1 MKNDLQKFAL
11 CAISIIVL
19 FVVMDLFVGIVLDWA
34 MTKLPDYSGQLAK
47 DNYRINRVDK
57 DIVIIGSSRGSH
69 HYVTTILDDSIA
81 DYLGYRVPIYNGA
94 IDGKFANSNCCAV
107 ESILNRYCPKLI
119 ILEMSE
125 GELANGGGVS
135 DLEFSAP
142 YYWHNSVVRDYLDRC
157 GWKERIKMK
166 SSFYRYNDRALRIA
180 KSFMTTGN
188 DSTGYE
194 PIFGTLKDTL
204 VIDNEKKE
212 RSYADINQFTL
223 ENFIRVLKKCKEKNV
238 AIIVTTSPRYRP
250 NDNNDILDSICR
262 CYGVPH
268 IERYN
273 NELFNTNLRYFKDR
287 GHLNDIGAH
296 VYTSLFFGDLKSYLD
311 IYFERNN
318 RY

>member
-1 MKNDLQKFAL
+1 MKKELQKFAL
-11 CAISIIVL
+11 HAVL
-19 FVVMDLFVGIVLDWA
+19 FIVILFAVDFSVGIVFDWT
-34 MTKLPDYSGQLAK
+34 MTKLPNYSGQLAK

-69 HYVTTILDDSIA
+69 HYVTTTLEDSIA

-107 ESILNRYCPKLI
+107 ESILNRYRPKLI

-125 GELANGGGVS
+125 GELENGGGVS

-157 GWKERIKMK
+157 GWKEKIKMK
-166 SSFYRYNDRALRIA
+166 MSLYRYNDRALRIA
-180 KSFMTTGN
+180 KSFMMTGN

-204 VIDNEKKE
+204 ITDKEIKE
-212 RSYADINQFTL
+212 RGFADINQFTL
-223 ENFIRVLKKCKEKNV
+223 GNFISVLKKCKENNV
-238 AIIVTTSPRYRP
+238 PIIITTSPRYQP
-250 NDNNDILDSICR
+250 NDNNNILDSVCQS
-262 CYGVPH
+262 YGVPH

-273 NELFNTNLRYFKDR
+273 DDLFNTNLMYFKDR
-287 GHLNDIGAH
+287 AHLNDIGAH
-296 VYTSLFFGDLKSYLD
+296 VYTNLFFRDLKPYLD
-311 IYFERNN
+311 TYFERNN